1 MGSGCGD
8 EKGRIV
14 DLKMMVW
21 GVPAG
26 GIASME
32 AAVAQNIIR

>member
-1 MGSGCGD
+1 MGNNNNQYQNDDG
-8 EKGRIV
+8 
-14 DLKMMVW
+14 

-32 AAVAQNIIR
+32 DATALKKTMRVI